1 MKPPFPYFGGK
12 RNVAGV
18 VWERLG
24 LDADVYTEP
33 FAGSLAVLLA
43 RPGGAAIWETV
54 NDIDGCLTNF
64 WRAVR
69 ADPEQ
74 VAKIAD
80 YPVSEIDLH
89 ARHAYLIRGRADLTE
104 KLIADPHYY
113 DVERAAWWV
122 WGACLLSTIGR
133 VFNPHRTHKLPVT
146 VAPLVWV
153 ARVHGHHYMA
163 PFALRFKSTRVTP
176 ISVKIREFFLDTT
189 RRTRLTRDG
198 DAISRLVSRIFRRSI
213 PSQVVQAI
221 VCLIWVGVMASVIP
235 RRAFA
240 DERFEHKSVNHA
252 RAVLAIHVKVHAEVP
267 RADIVRG
274 QLSRFVHNPA
284 RPAVVSAFSLQCPYG
299 TVIAGQVVVVSRYGF
314 QCSFHVLIIPK
325 HTEISSGWDCYE
337 WTARGGY
344 SSLGKS
350 ATIAKANRKRERIWF
365 SPHCLKPRQSS
376 LFGADGQAYSAL
388 L

>member
-43 RPGGAAIWETV
+43 RPGGAARWETV

-69 ADPEQ
+69 ADPDQ

-122 WGACLLSTIGR
+122 WGACLWLGGGWCADSSMCVNQEGSKKQIPQINQNNGVGLAMREAPETRRQIPALNQNAQTGINTR
-133 VFNPHRTHKLPVT
+133 SVCTTSGGVLRWFNELADRLRHVRICCGDF
-146 VAPLVWV
+146 
-153 ARVHGHHYMA
+153 ARVLT
-163 PFALRFKSTRVTP
+163 PTVTENMGG
-176 ISVKIREFFLDTT
+176 SGVTAVFLD
-189 RRTRLTRDG
+189 
-198 DAISRLVSRIFRRSI
+198 
-213 PSQVVQAI
+213 PPYCQATAGRNNN
-221 VCLIWVGVMASVIP
+221 LYAMETES
-235 RRAFA
+235 
-240 DERFEHKSVNHA
+240 ST
-252 RAVLAIHVKVHAEVP
+252 
-267 RADIVRG
+267 
-274 QLSRFVHNPA
+274 PA
-284 RPAVVSAFSLQCPYG
+284 REWA
-299 TVIAGQVVVVSRYGF
+299 IAHGDDHRYRIAICGYDGE
-314 QCSFHVLIIPK
+314 HDMPD
-325 HTEISSGWDCYE
+325 GWDCYE

-344 SSLGKS
+344 GNAGKG

-376 LFGADGQAYSAL
+376 LFGADG
-388 L
+388 